1 VKRLVFVV
9 AGFLAGAIIA
19 LQVPSSAQS
28 PSTDQP
34 QQRAITVTGSAQLS
48 VAPDEAVVSLGV
60 RTQAAGAQDA
70 LDQNNAKMRKVLDA
84 LRALGLGDA
93 DLATSN
99 IDLSPR
105 YDNNGQTILG
115 YDASNTV
122 EATVHDLSKVGRVI
136 DAGVAAG
143 ANIAGGIS
151 FRTSDSNKGVANAL
165 ANAVGD
171 ARGKADAM
179 AAAANATVGTVVTI
193 DEQALNQPQPYFAQ
207 KVAYGAADASV
218 PVETPTIEREVTVTV
233 TWQLA

>member
-1 VKRLVFVV
+1 VKRVAFVV

-28 PSTDQP
+28 PGTDQP
-34 QQRAITVTGSAQLS
+34 QQRTITVTGSAQLS

-60 RTQAAGAQDA
+60 RTQAQGAQDA
-70 LDQNNAKMRKVLDA
+70 LDQNNAKMQRVLDA
-84 LRALGLGDA
+84 LRTLGLGDA

-105 YDNNGQTILG
+105 YDNNGQTIVG

-136 DAGVAAG
+136 DSGVAAG

-165 ANAVGD
+165 ANAVTD
-171 ARGKADAM
+171 AKTKADAM
-179 AAAANATVGTVVTI
+179 AAAADAAVGNVLTI
-193 DEQALNQPQPYFAQ
+193 NEQGPNQPQPYFAER
-207 KVAYGAADASV
+207 VAYAAADSSV

>member
-1 VKRLVFVV
+1 MKRMALVV

-34 QQRAITVTGSAQLS
+34 QQRTITVTGSAQLS

-60 RTQAAGAQDA
+60 RTQAQGAQDA
-70 LDQNNAKMRKVLDA
+70 LDQNSAKMQHVLDA

-136 DAGVAAG
+136 DAGVGAG

-151 FRTSDSNKGVANAL
+151 FRTSDSNKGVTNAL
-165 ANAVGD
+165 ADAVRNA
-171 ARGKADAM
+171 RSKADAM
-179 AAAANATVGTVVTI
+179 AAAANATVGDVVTI
-193 DEQALNQPQPYFAQ
+193 GEQSPNQPQPYFAE
-207 KVAYGAADASV
+207 KVAYGVAASSV
-218 PVETPTIEREVTVTV
+218 PVETPTIEREVTVSV

>member
-1 VKRLVFVV
+1 M
-9 AGFLAGAIIA
+9 G
-19 LQVPSSAQS
+19 
-28 PSTDQP
+28 DQP
-34 QQRAITVTGSAQLS
+34 QQRTITVTGSAQLS

-60 RTQAAGAQDA
+60 RTQAQGAQDA
-70 LDQNNAKMRKVLDA
+70 LDQNSAKMQKVLDA

-105 YDNNGQTILG
+105 YDNNGQAILG

-136 DAGVAAG
+136 DAGVATG

-151 FRTSDSNKGVANAL
+151 FRTSETNKGVANAL
-165 ANAVGD
+165 ANAVED
-171 ARGKADAM
+171 AKGKADAM
-179 AAAANATVGTVVTI
+179 AAAANATVGNVVTI
-193 DEQALNQPQPYFAQ
+193 NQPGPNQPQPYFTRA
-207 KVAYGAADASV
+207 VGYAAAASV
-218 PVETPTIEREVTVTV
+218 RIETPTIQREVTVTV